1 MATAPVPG
9 LAAPRTLNVLLAMK
23 KPRTHPTPI
32 ASIVN
37 PTLRISFL
45 LKLPAL

>member
-1 MATAPVPG
+1 LG
-9 LAAPRTLNVLLAMK
+9 APRTLSVLLAMK
-23 KPRTHPTPI
+23 KPSTHPTPI

-37 PTLRISFL
+37 ATLRISYFL